1 MDKVNKNTFIDILEK
16 SIIQVESIKKHI
28 ILNED
33 LNIRFFKNKYSNLE
47 CESPVLFTGDVPIKT
62 REFKVLYRCECGC
75 ENKIHLSKYLK
86 KENMRCVNCRETEQK
101 RFNHSQLLLNK
112 NFKPKK
118 LIKDKYDIENHI
130 TESTNDFQKES
141 DEFKCK
147 YYKKHL
153 TNEEFNNLLSNMV
166 SIDGFELK
174 GKKFKFLP
182 VLKVKNQSKYSQ
194 YIIYEDKKILLKN
207 IQYKCENCDIIFN
220 TTRRPKDKIK
230 NHKILCPSCSFCNK
244 IFKKRKYLTIF
255 NDTII
260 YQSKSE
266 MSFIEKCEQMGIK
279 ILNGE
284 KINYFINNKNRK
296 YYVDF
301 HLPQY
306 GYLIEIKDNHIWHLN
321 EVKNGVWWS
330 KQKFAEE
337 YCERNNL
344 KYKILFQNEINEFL
358 TSIKI

>member
-1 MDKVNKNTFIDILEK
+1 MRLPTGDIHVIMWIYTFENDEQEEVIEL
-16 SIIQVESIKKHI
+16 
-28 ILNED
+28 
-33 LNIRFFKNKYSNLE
+33 FKNINSNTNIDDIYLP
-47 CESPVLFTGDVPIKT
+47 STRKIK
-62 REFKVLYRCECGC
+62 
-75 ENKIHLSKYLK
+75 
-86 KENMRCVNCRETEQK
+86 
-101 RFNHSQLLLNK
+101 LL
-112 NFKPKK
+112 K
-118 LIKDKYDIENHI
+118 LIKENDNLKNGIKYDERRNTSYPPHI
-130 TESTNDFQKES
+130 HIKELKNIIDIIIKNYGKNYT
-141 DEFKCK
+141 DEQIINRLVDINTKIWD
-147 YYKKHL
+147 L